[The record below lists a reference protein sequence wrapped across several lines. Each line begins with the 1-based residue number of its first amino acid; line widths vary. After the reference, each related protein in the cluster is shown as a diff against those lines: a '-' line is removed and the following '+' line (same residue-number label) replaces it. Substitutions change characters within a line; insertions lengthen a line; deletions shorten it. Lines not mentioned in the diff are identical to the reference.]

1 MYIFIYYILYIYIYI
16 YICLQTFLFVIISDF
31 YRYNSYITIIAFFIS
46 VLIFLIFHFTF
57 DLIS

>member
-1 MYIFIYYILYIYIYI
+1 MYIFIYYILYIYI

-31 YRYNSYITIIAFFIS
+31 YRYNSYITIMAFFIS

>member
-1 MYIFIYYILYIYIYI
+1 MYIFIYYILYI